1 MKKGLSRSFFAAVI
15 YRWTWFLILSRIPLT
30 QAGLGKIWS
39 SCVVFLEQYISSF
52 GPDAFTKIS
61 SVAQAVWN
69 FLLLPALALILIISL
84 IRGLQKRVPSTKTD
98 PNSVSLFERA
108 KGKSLDFFSKKTSS
122 GSVAD
127 TITPETY
134 YFVRFVSQDDFD
146 ELCEQL
152 VDVTDL
158 KDRPRTFDFRMGH
171 FKLLFNNQYDKK
183 IPLVYLEGTDNNGKP
198 ILEEPSVL
206 LPLNTVYSLP
216 LHASFEL
223 ISITT

>member
-1 MKKGLSRSFFAAVI
+1 MKKTLSRSFFAAVI
-15 YRWTWFLILSRIPLT
+15 YRWTWFLLLSRIPLT
-30 QAGLGKIWS
+30 QAGLGKVWS
-39 SCVVFLEQYISSF
+39 GCVEFLQQYISSF

-61 SVAQAVWN
+61 AVARAVWS
-69 FLLLPALALILIISL
+69 FLLFPSLGLILLIALI
-84 IRGLQKRVPSTKTD
+84 RALQKAIP
-98 PNSVSLFERA
+98 
-108 KGKSLDFFSKKTSS
+108 SKKTSS
-122 GSVAD
+122 GNDAFLEKVKSKILSFFPEKKHSGSVAD
-127 TITPETY
+127 TVTPETY

-152 VDVTDL
+152 VDITDL

-171 FKLLFNNQYDKK
+171 FKLVFHNQYDKK
-183 IPLVYLEGTDNNGKP
+183 VPLIYLEGTDDNGRS

-223 ISITT
+223 ISSTT

>member
-15 YRWTWFLILSRIPLT
+15 YRWTWFLILRRIPLIQT
-30 QAGLGKIWS
+30 GLSKVWS
-39 SCVVFLEQYISSF
+39 GCVAFLQQYISSF
-52 GPDAFTKIS
+52 GPNVFEKIS
-61 SVAQAVWN
+61 FAAQTIWN

-84 IRGLQKRVPSTKTD
+84 IRGFQKHVPHKKQDPGSPALLDQTKRK
-98 PNSVSLFERA
+98 VFR
-108 KGKSLDFFSKKTSS
+108 FFSTRNQS
-122 GSVAD
+122 GSIAE
-127 TITPETY
+127 TTPPETY
-134 YFVRFVSQDDFD
+134 YFVRFVSQNDFD

-158 KDRPRTFDFRMGH
+158 KDRPKTFDFRMGH
-171 FKLLFNNQYDKK
+171 FKLLFHNQYDKK
-183 IPLVYLEGTDNNGKP
+183 VPLIYLEGTDNNGKP
-198 ILEEPSVL
+198 ILEEPTVL